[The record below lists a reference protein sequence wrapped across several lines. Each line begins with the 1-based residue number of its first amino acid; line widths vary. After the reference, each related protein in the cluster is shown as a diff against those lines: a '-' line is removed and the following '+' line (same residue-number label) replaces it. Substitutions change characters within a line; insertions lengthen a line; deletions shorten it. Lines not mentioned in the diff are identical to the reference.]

1 MANVIVTGPGKC
13 GGSLL
18 MQILTELDIDTGFP
32 KGLTFKNNDAGG
44 NYEKKLRGS
53 GTKFPLPYV
62 IKEPQMCA
70 DIDLRIKK
78 LKLSVDHIY
87 ILLRRPGPEA
97 VALEFMRRGSSNP
110 ETFEEGLRC
119 KDLERTTRGIARR
132 ELQVVNLV
140 AELQIPHTLVSYPR
154 FASDINYAFMKFW
167 FLWEKFDIK
176 KKDLLHVMDKVVDQK
191 LVTQA
196 YTSQPE
202 WNRAK
207 MREALHTRGNL

>member
-1 MANVIVTGPGKC
+1 MANVIITGPGKC

-18 MQILTELDIDTGFP
+18 MQILTELGIDTGFP

-53 GTKFPLPYV
+53 SVKLPLPYV

-78 LKLSVDHIY
+78 MKLDVDHIY
-87 ILLRRPGPEA
+87 VLLRRPGPEA
-97 VALEFMRRGSSNP
+97 VALEFMRR
-110 ETFEEGLRC
+110 ETKHKDTFEEGLDPR
-119 KDLERTTRGIARR
+119 DLEKVTRAIAQR

-140 AELQIPHTLVSYPR
+140 AEIQSPHTLVSYPR
-154 FASDINYAFMKFW
+154 FASDLNYAFSKFW
-167 FLWEKFDIK
+167 FLWDRFGITKARLKE
-176 KKDLLHVMDKVVDQK
+176 VMDQAVDTK
-191 LVTQA
+191 LVQQA
-196 YTSQPE
+196 YDAQPE

-207 MREALHTRGNL
+207 MREAWNFRRKL